1 MSVWRSEANILDQLL
16 PSCSQL
22 YSLRQDLS
30 LNLEL
35 NDWLDALV
43 SKSQGFGSFLQTSS
57 LVLRLSACT
66 SVSGVFT
73 RVLGIKT
80 QVLFR
85 S

>member
-1 MSVWRSEANILDQLL
+1 VSVWRSEVNILDQLL
-16 PSCSQL
+16 LSCSQL

-35 NDWLDALV
+35 NDWLDALA